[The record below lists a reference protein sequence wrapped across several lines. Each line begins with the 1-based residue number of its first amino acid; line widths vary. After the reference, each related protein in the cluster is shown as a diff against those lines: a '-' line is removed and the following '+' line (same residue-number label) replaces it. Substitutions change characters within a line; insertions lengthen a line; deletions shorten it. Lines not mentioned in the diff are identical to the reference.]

1 MKAVQVD
8 REGIEEIPRLSH
20 NSALPKVYLR
30 LYLERMC
37 GVHMVEIREQCQM
50 LLLTCYLP
58 FWTEGGDEGFRWPA
72 IFQVG

>member
-8 REGIEEIPRLSH
+8 WEGIEEIPRLSH

-37 GVHMVEIREQCQM
+37 GVHMVEPSRAQQGSLPSEENLKQM
-50 LLLTCYLP
+50 RSQAAQTNNM
-58 FWTEGGDEGFRWPA
+58 G
-72 IFQVG
+72 